1 MEMIGDYNLEFF
13 FNYYFNFISTLKDV
27 NLIWLIRFNRLTGV
41 FLKKKLIN
49 KIAGS

>member
-1 MEMIGDYNLEFF
+1 MGEIGDGDDWRLQFRSFVF

-41 FLKKKLIN
+41 FF
-49 KIAGS
+49 